1 MDLSGTHR
9 PLAGAAGL
17 LLLVPFGFAVAATEA
32 VPAAEPGTSAVAAQV
47 VDTVAAQVTDT
58 VAAGR
63 RRQLPLGGRDL
74 FPRYRLVAYYG
85 TAGTGS
91 LGVLGEAPPRQTTRR
106 LREVAKRY
114 RAGRPQVQITYELI
128 STVADAG
135 PGADGDYSHF
145 IDRSAV
151 RTYVRSA
158 RRNNAYLVLDLQ
170 PGRSTFLS
178 QARKLRW
185 ALKKPWVGLALDP
198 EWRMGPGQVPGQ
210 QIGSVRAAEVNRVSR
225 WLARLT
231 RANDL
236 PQKLLMLHQFRTDM
250 VQNPQRIAARPGLAM
265 VQHIDGFGTRS
276 QKLQT
281 YRTVERSEQFT
292 MGFKLFYD
300 EDTDLF
306 KPRRVLKIRPRIKY
320 VSYQ

>member
-1 MDLSGTHR
+1 MDIRGRRRS
-9 PLAGAAGL
+9 LAAAAGL
-17 LLLVPFGFAVAATEA
+17 LLLAPFGFAVAATDAAPEP
-32 VPAAEPGTSAVAAQV
+32 PASTLAAQA
-47 VDTVAAQVTDT
+47 TGTL
-58 VAAGR
+58 AAGR
-63 RRQLPLGGRDL
+63 RPQLPLGGRDI

-91 LGVLGEAPPRQTTRR
+91 LGVLGEASPRQTTRR
-106 LREVAKRY
+106 LREVARRY

-236 PQKLLMLHQFRTDM
+236 PQKLLMVHQFRTDM
-250 VQNPQRIAARPGLAM
+250 VQNPQRIASRPGLAM

-306 KPRRVLKIRPRIKY
+306 KPRRVLRIRPRTRY